1 MKSYTAL
8 LPVLL
13 LPLLF
18 PYPSVPAKSDDHD
31 TMSSQRPH
39 PFEIQLRN
47 NDDRATVV
55 SRRESLPEP
64 EAAPS
69 KGTESWSI
77 EITSPR
83 GIGRIVLTRRE
94 EHWPATLRLRWKLKA
109 MESIRCTI
117 NDTHYEGFV
126 ENRTRKTHW
135 SRRIA
140 EGDAT
145 ELKSDSTEWSE
156 ILITGTPEGQ
166 EASIPLQDSEWM
178 ELKIPKAWLAKHPD
192 SIAFDWVD
200 FHR

>member
-1 MKSYTAL
+1 MKPNTTSIPAL
-8 LPVLL
+8 LLS
-13 LPLLF
+13 LLF
-18 PYPSVPAKSDDHD
+18 PFPSVPAMSDDHD
-31 TMSSQRPH
+31 AKSSQRPP
-39 PFEIQLRN
+39 PFDIQLGN
-47 NDDRATVV
+47 SEDRATVV
-55 SRRESLPEP
+55 SHRDSTPES

-126 ENRTRKTHW
+126 EKRTRKTHW
-135 SRRIA
+135 SRRVA

-156 ILITGTPEGQ
+156 ILITGTPEGR
-166 EASIPLQDSEWM
+166 EASIPLQESEWM
-178 ELKIPKAWLAKHPD
+178 ELKLPKAWLANQPD